1 MPTRSFA
8 LLVLIIAAGAQ
19 IPAQQFPPG
28 FVDPAPVL
36 AAASK
41 AINEQSLRCI
51 TFSGTG
57 YSGPVGQTFENAV
70 NIDWPRSEMAN
81 YTRTINWETGTSKET
96 FDRKP
101 GNNPASWKY
110 GLGWVGGTP
119 TQQHLRQTHIVSG
132 KYAWHIDGTSA
143 PIAAAPEM
151 AEIYQ
156 LDVWM
161 NPHGF
166 LKAARMPGANPRA
179 MWRWEQIEKGRDGN
193 VVNPE
198 KVHVV
203 GITLLGKFRVDATI
217 NSKNIITRLKAT
229 VNDNVLGDFNIEQ
242 ESTEFVTA
250 GTSMWPITWHSHQG
264 WDDNWK
270 FYSESTGHNAY
281 GGKFAT
287 VQANACDDPV
297 PVPESVKQAQ
307 PPNPAQVTVEKM
319 ADGVYLLG
327 GGPANS
333 YMVEFRDFV
342 AVFEAPLSEERSLAV
357 IEQVA
362 KLAPN
367 KPIRWLIS
375 SHPHFD
381 HIGGIRTYN
390 HIGATVVTHMSNL
403 EFLNRDVLT
412 YRPRTVKPDILSLW
426 PPTEVA
432 EGYNYEAIQE
442 NFVITDN
449 SRILRVYY
457 LQPLQHV
464 AGMLMAYLPAERI
477 AFEADLFDTH
487 EPPKP
492 SQLPAMRSFFNQ
504 IQRMKLDVTTVA
516 PVHGKPV
523 PWSTFM
529 TALGPAAKTN

>member
-1 MPTRSFA
+1 LSFGVLVA
-8 LLVLIIAAGAQ
+8 LVALGIST
-19 IPAQQFPPG
+19 PAQQLLPG
-28 FVDPAPVL
+28 FVDPGPIL

-41 AINEQSLRCI
+41 EIGEANLRCV
-51 TFSGTG
+51 TFSGVG
-57 YSGPVGQTFENAV
+57 YSGPVGQTFENAP
-70 NIDWPRSEMAN
+70 NIDWQRSEMAN

-119 TQQHLRQTHIVSG
+119 TQRDVRQTHIVNG
-132 KYAWHIDGTSA
+132 QYAWHMDGTGA
-143 PIAAAPEM
+143 PVAVPPEM

-156 LDVWM
+156 LDIWLT
-161 NPHGF
+161 PHGF
-166 LKAARMPGANPRA
+166 LKAARKPGANPRA
-179 MWRWEQIEKGRDGN
+179 MWRWEQLEKGRDGN
-193 VVNPE
+193 VVSPE

-203 GITLLGKFRVDATI
+203 AITVLGKYRVDATI
-217 NSKNIITRLKAT
+217 NSKNIITRIKTT
-229 VNDNVLGDFNIEQ
+229 VNDPTLGDFNIEH
-242 ESTEFVTA
+242 ESTNFVQA
-250 GTSMWPITWHSHQG
+250 GPSMWPVAWHSHHG
-264 WDDNWK
+264 WDDNWQ
-270 FYSESTGHNAY
+270 FYQESTGHNGY
-281 GGKFAT
+281 GGKFPT
-287 VQANACDDPV
+287 VQANECGDAV
-297 PVPESVKQAQ
+297 PVPESVKQSQA
-307 PPNPAQVTVEKM
+307 PNYARVDVEKL
-319 ADGVYLLG
+319 ANGVYLLG

-342 AVFEAPLSEERSLAV
+342 AVFEAPLNEERSLGV
-357 IEQVA
+357 IEAIA

-367 KPIRWLIS
+367 KPIRWLVS

-381 HIGGIRTYN
+381 HIGGLRTYN
-390 HIGATVVTHMSNL
+390 HIGATVVTHYINL
-403 EFLNRDVLT
+403 KFLNRDVLT
-412 YRPRTVKPDILSLW
+412 YKARTVKPDILALW

-457 LQPLQHV
+457 VQPLRHV

-477 AFEADLFDTH
+477 AFEADLYDTH
-487 EPPKP
+487 EPPRAAMLP
-492 SQLPAMRSFFNQ
+492 SMQSFLNQ
-504 IQRMKLDVTTVA
+504 VQRMKLDVATVA

-529 TALGPAAKTN
+529 EAMKAVPKTD